1 LLEAFEPCI
10 QSLTLIPSSAG
21 AFEVTVDG
29 VLIYS
34 KLQNGR
40 HAQPGEVK
48 ALLRKQIGE
57 GSL

>member
-1 LLEAFEPCI
+1 MLEAFEPRI
-10 QSLTLIPSSAG
+10 QSLTLIPSSGG

-48 ALLRKQIGE
+48 VLLRKQIEE